1 MDPPRRSRRRQAFDG
16 RVSTAQPL
24 RDPCDGCR
32 ENRHVECSTRAALSQ
47 TALAGR
53 GINRRRARAV
63 STRHATL
70 MEHTRRFGVFTV
82 RSLLS
87 VWVSSSLATL
97 GYAYADLSLTPGLHQ
112 ERGFSIQIDISRI
125 GELWHWGGRLLN
137 EGAISL
143 LVLNAIMVGGFLSLL
158 MLWVGQLLRRVLQ
171 MRRAE
176 ARSETSASTS
186 VAFGSVPPPAG

>member
-1 MDPPRRSRRRQAFDG
+1 
-16 RVSTAQPL
+16 
-24 RDPCDGCR
+24 
-32 ENRHVECSTRAALSQ
+32 
-47 TALAGR
+47 
-53 GINRRRARAV
+53 
-63 STRHATL
+63 
-70 MEHTRRFGVFTV
+70 MEHTRRFGVFSL

-112 ERGFSIQIDISRI
+112 ERGFSIHIDFARV

-158 MLWVGQLLRRVLQ
+158 MLWLGQLV
-171 MRRAE
+171 RRAMHIRRE
-176 ARSETSASTS
+176 STVPETPASTT

>member
-1 MDPPRRSRRRQAFDG
+1 
-16 RVSTAQPL
+16 
-24 RDPCDGCR
+24 
-32 ENRHVECSTRAALSQ
+32 
-47 TALAGR
+47 
-53 GINRRRARAV
+53 
-63 STRHATL
+63 
-70 MEHTRRFGVFTV
+70 VFSV

-158 MLWVGQLLRRVLQ
+158 MLWVGQLLRRALR
-171 MRRAE
+171 MRE
-176 ARSETSASTS
+176 AAPPETAASSS